1 MRSSLLE
8 VLILIYVRYRA
19 YAKNLDAS
27 RMQWCMEAMA
37 PAWTLMNL
45 ALGGSHYVFI
55 KEIPILSEYTIETRI
70 VGWGEKW

>member
-1 MRSSLLE
+1 
-8 VLILIYVRYRA
+8 
-19 YAKNLDAS
+19 
-27 RMQWCMEAMA
+27 MQWCMEAMA

-70 VGWGEKW
+70 VGWGEKWYV